1 MQTCIN
7 ESVEYL
13 IEIMKVIDDKRW
25 MANNLLNHKEAVHK
39 GISTFNNYEANKTI
53 DLNIDKED
61 EDKDKLIPDKNNSV
75 NDFLNHYNSSEICNK
90 EWGAL
95 GSIQLYELPS
105 VQERQT
111 LLKKAELCFRC
122 GAKFHGPFNDNRKS
136 NPCNWDL
143 KLKVAKCIEKT
154 CLLSTDTCFN
164 HNNKASSDLINWLK
178 KGNVKFSF
186 NAIFNKTVKH
196 SDTIPSTDINK
207 ELRYKLQEGKAN
219 LPLSNDQILKIFDQ
233 DPGGNIVE
241 YSTINI
247 VTRKGLQTL
256 SFSRKK
262 FPPELCLF

>member
-1 MQTCIN
+1 MAVEKIIEDYLQTCIN

-13 IEIMKVIDDKRW
+13 IEIMKIIDDKRW

-39 GISTFNNYEANKTI
+39 GISTFNDYDANKTI

-95 GSIQLYELPS
+95 RSIRLYELPS

-164 HNNKASSDLINWLK
+164 HNNKASSDLIN
-178 KGNVKFSF
+178 
-186 NAIFNKTVKH
+186 
-196 SDTIPSTDINK
+196 
-207 ELRYKLQEGKAN
+207 
-219 LPLSNDQILKIFDQ
+219 
-233 DPGGNIVE
+233 
-241 YSTINI
+241 
-247 VTRKGLQTL
+247 
-256 SFSRKK
+256 
-262 FPPELCLF
+262 

>member
-1 MQTCIN
+1 M
-7 ESVEYL
+7 
-13 IEIMKVIDDKRW
+13 
-25 MANNLLNHKEAVHK
+25 
-39 GISTFNNYEANKTI
+39 
-53 DLNIDKED
+53 
-61 EDKDKLIPDKNNSV
+61 
-75 NDFLNHYNSSEICNK
+75 
-90 EWGAL
+90 
-95 GSIQLYELPS
+95 
-105 VQERQT
+105 
-111 LLKKAELCFRC
+111 CFRC

-143 KLKVAKCIEKT
+143 KLKVAKCTEKT

-178 KGNVKFSF
+178 KGNVKYSF
-186 NAIFNKTVKH
+186 NAIFNTTVKH

-219 LPLSNDQILKIFDQ
+219 LPLSNDQILDIFDQ

>member
-13 IEIMKVIDDKRW
+13 IEIINIIDDKRR

-39 GISTFNNYEANKTI
+39 GISTFNDYDANKTI

-122 GAKFHGPFNDNRKS
+122 GAKSHGPFNDNRKD

-143 KLKVAKCIEKT
+143 KLKAAKCTEKT

-178 KGNVKFSF
+178 KGNVKYSF
-186 NAIFNKTVKH
+186 NAIFNTTVTH
-196 SDTIPSTDINK
+196 SHTTPSTDIK
-207 ELRYKLQEGKAN
+207 QR
-219 LPLSNDQILKIFDQ
+219 
-233 DPGGNIVE
+233 
-241 YSTINI
+241 T
-247 VTRKGLQTL
+247 
-256 SFSRKK
+256 
-262 FPPELCLF
+262 